1 MILLDRYILK
11 RLLITFFFVVFILM
25 TIITV
30 IDITEKM
37 EHYIKHSLSALQVA
51 SYYLD
56 FIPFIASLITP
67 LTAFI
72 ATVYITSRMA
82 SHTEIIA
89 MLSGGMSFK
98 RLMVP
103 YILGG
108 VIIGGLNFY
117 LTGWVIPESNKDRID
132 FEVKYHN
139 KPYVYTERDVH
150 LQVGSNVYL
159 YLRQFSST
167 TNVGFDF
174 TLERIEETLLKEKLY
189 AKELIWVDSTKKW
202 RMRDW
207 KHWEMIGE
215 EEIVTKGEVLDTT
228 LSITIQEF
236 ANDYRRFEGMSIPEL
251 DDYIEKLRS
260 RGAGNVQIYEVE
272 KYVRYTSPF
281 TVLILT
287 FMGVIVSVK
296 KSRGG
301 TGLRIA
307 IGFTISF
314 AFILCFI
321 LTKSIAEV
329 GDLDPMI
336 AVWIPNIIFGSISV
350 FMYKTVP
357 K

>member
-1 MILLDRYILK
+1 MLLDRYILK
-11 RLLITFFFVVFILM
+11 KLLITFFFVVFILM
-25 TIITV
+25 TIVTV

-37 EHYIKHSLSALQVA
+37 EHYIKHELNWVQVG

-56 FIPFIASLITP
+56 FVPFIASMITP

-82 SHTEIIA
+82 AHTEIIA
-89 MLSGGMSFK
+89 MLSSGMSFK

-103 YILGG
+103 YIVGAL
-108 VIIGGLNFY
+108 IIGGLNFY
-117 LTGWVIPESNKDRID
+117 LTGWIIPDSNKDRID

-139 KPYVYTERDVH
+139 KPYVYTEKDVH

-159 YLRQFSST
+159 YLRQFSSS
-167 TNVGFDF
+167 TNTGFDF
-174 TLERIEETLLKEKLY
+174 TLERIENTQLLEKLY
-189 AKELIWVDSTKKW
+189 AKEITWIDTLKKW

-207 KHWEMIGE
+207 RHWEMEGE
-215 EEIVTKGEVLDTT
+215 KEIVTTGESADTT
-228 LSITIQEF
+228 LSITIKEF
-236 ANDYRRFEGMSIPEL
+236 ANDYRRYDGMTLPEL
-251 DDYIEKLRS
+251 DSYISKLKS
-260 RGAGNVQIYEVE
+260 RGAGNVEVYEVE

-287 FMGVIVSVK
+287 FMGVIVSVR

-307 IGFTISF
+307 IGFVISF

-329 GDLDPMI
+329 GDLDPAL
-336 AVWIPNIIFGSISV
+336 AVWIPNILFGSISI